1 MPSLKPLRRV
11 ARSFVSEVR
20 EMRDDDQDVGTG
32 TGTGTGAPSPESN
45 EVREKTCQ
53 GSAKRAFLRN
63 LVITSK
69 AKLGGRQDGAGTS
82 TRSSSRSG
90 HDAERTTGST
100 PNRLHPY
107 LRHPRHR
114 FHPGRPSVPIGIS
127 RCRLRHLRAPLTR
140 RMAGHGTPFS
150 N

>member
-1 MPSLKPLRRV
+1 MPSLRPLRRV
-11 ARSFVSEVR
+11 ARSFVGEVR
-20 EMRDDDQDVGTG
+20 ETREEDPDGGTG
-32 TGTGTGAPSPESN
+32 THTPRPESN
-45 EVREKTCQ
+45 EVREKPCQ

-100 PNRLHPY
+100 VSETSIY
-107 LRHPRHR
+107 
-114 FHPGRPSVPIGIS
+114 
-127 RCRLRHLRAPLTR
+127 
-140 RMAGHGTPFS
+140 
-150 N
+150 